1 MYIDSVYRPPWRA
14 RVCVNGSNIGLA
26 FVPFVCLGPAL
37 SGIDLD
43 SLLEIRSEES
53 SKRIKIRNYMV
64 RGKIRF
70 IYFLLFRNAII
81 SSNLV
86 LPIGE
91 KRYISNNEKRIL
103 FVKRIFNWL
112 I

>member
-1 MYIDSVYRPPWRA
+1 M
-14 RVCVNGSNIGLA
+14 VNGSNIGLA

-91 KRYISNNEKRIL
+91 KRYISNNEKRI
-103 FVKRIFNWL
+103 FNWL